1 MIKETQNKIKTRQNE
16 KKLYHTEKKKQLRE
30 PNLYPSAQKVGS

>member
-16 KKLYHTEKKKQLRE
+16 KKLYHTEKKQLRE
-30 PNLYPSAQKVGS
+30 PNLYPPAQKLGS